1 MIKVCGLRDSQN
13 IREIARLGVDWIGMI
28 FWPRSKRYVSAPP
41 TEIPDNV
48 RRVGV
53 FVDASIE
60 EVKQH
65 ISDYRLDF
73 VPRPSTLPHP
83 TTCYRPRPTRGLPT
97 ISFSTRKGKPLAAMG
112 RNSTGLSST
121 TIRGIRPSSLVAASG
136 RKMQRLSKRFTTPSA
151 SVSIST
157 PVLRQNLHSRIS
169 LKSNYF

>member
-73 VPRPSTLPHP
+73 VQLHGQESPAYVRAL
-83 TTCYRPRPTRGLPT
+83 
-97 ISFSTRKGKPLAAMG
+97 KP
-112 RNSTGLSST
+112 
-121 TIRGIRPSSLVAASG
+121 
-136 RKMQRLSKRFTTPSA
+136 F
-151 SVSIST
+151 
-157 PVLRQNLHSRIS
+157 PVIYS
-169 LKSNYF
+169 

>member
-13 IREIARLGVDWIGMI
+13 IRDIALLGVDWIGMI

-41 TEIPDNV
+41 AEIPDNV

-73 VPRPSTLPHP
+73 VQLHGQESPAYVRALKPFPVIKAFNIATFPFRHERESRWRQWGEIRLDCPQLLSGADALPP
-83 TTCYRPRPTRGLPT
+83 
-97 ISFSTRKGKPLAAMG
+97 
-112 RNSTGLSST
+112 
-121 TIRGIRPSSLVAASG
+121 
-136 RKMQRLSKRFTTPSA
+136 
-151 SVSIST
+151 
-157 PVLRQNLHSRIS
+157 
-169 LKSNYF
+169 